1 VSGGHAHGLYL
12 HAQSRIH
19 RLPPQCKVASSF
31 LFVVAV
37 VATPREAVWAFGVYA
52 ILLLIVTLAARVPPS
67 FVGRRLAI
75 EIPFLLF
82 AVFLPFLGGGERV
95 DVLGVPMSIGGL
107 WGAFNIAVKAALAAF
122 STILLAATTP
132 VADILHGLERLRTP
146 RAFVAIA
153 HFMVRYGDVITG
165 EMRRMKVAR
174 ESRGYEP
181 RWIWQARAFAASLGS
196 LFIRSYERGERV
208 YLAMLSRGYA
218 GAIPVFDRSTPAPFE
233 WAAAMLLPATAAAI
247 ALAAWITVA

>member
-12 HAQSRIH
+12 HAPSLVH
-19 RLPPQCKVASSF
+19 RLPPQCKVASCF
-31 LFVVAV
+31 LFIVAV
-37 VATPREAVWAFGVYA
+37 VATPREAVWAFGLYA
-52 ILLLIVTLAARVPPS
+52 ALLLVVARAAAVPWT
-67 FVGRRLAI
+67 FVLRRLAI
-75 EIPFLLF
+75 ELPFLTF
-82 AVFLPFLGGGERV
+82 AAFLPFLGGGERV
-95 DVLGVPMSIGGL
+95 EWFGIPLSIEGL
-107 WGAFNIAVKAALAAF
+107 WGAFNIAVKAALGAS

-174 ESRGYEP
+174 LSRAYEP
-181 RWIWQARAFAASLGS
+181 RWIWQARAAAASLGS

-218 GAIPVFDRSTPAPFE
+218 GAMPVVDEPTPAPLE
-233 WAAAMLLPATAAAI
+233 WAASMLLPAIAAAV
-247 ALAAWITVA
+247 AVAAWVAVA